1 MKQKRKKCWIGAV
14 IGAATSLIGS
24 AIQAD
29 GQRKAQRKQNI
40 AQNKAN
46 TYEMA
51 NNLTAAYANQDYA
64 DELQNKVVFKA
75 GGTKHYTSRKHPNA
89 VVKSIVNNPRMFK
102 CGGKSKAKR

>member
-40 AQNKAN
+40 AQNKRY

-51 NNLTAAYANQDYA
+51 NNLTAAYGNQDYA
-64 DELQNKVVFKA
+64 DEFQDKVE
-75 GGTKHYTSRKHPNA
+75 GRSL
-89 VVKSIVNNPRMFK
+89 
-102 CGGKSKAKR
+102 

>member
-46 TYEMA
+46 AYEMA
-51 NNLTAAYANQDYA
+51 NNLTAAYANQDYV
-64 DELQNKVVFKA
+64 DDFQDKVVFKA